1 MTRAVTERAK
11 ALARKRETLELSAYK
26 PTPDDVWTLGYGHT
40 HGVKQGMTCTQA
52 QAEQWLT
59 DDFADAAHELE
70 GKIGEDVAFS
80 LTDNQH
86 DALCD
91 FVLNVGTG
99 DPAKPEWQIWGLLR
113 KRAYDQ
119 IPAQLVRFVYQGKTK
134 LNGLVIRRN
143 DEIALW
149 SEGEPGSSDEPTT
162 SAVTQQVS
170 TPPAPAAPAFTAGH
184 IAAAGVAAAGGL
196 AEGAKQ
202 VTQIIT
208 PYAAQSD
215 LVQHALTY
223 AATVGAAAAVAVAL
237 FTFIAR
243 RKAKS

>member
-11 ALARKRETLELSAYK
+11 DLARKRETLELTAYK
-26 PTPDDVWTLGYGHT
+26 PTPDDRWTLGYGRA
-40 HGVKQGMTCTQA
+40 HGIVQGQTCTKE
-52 QAEQWLT
+52 QAEQWLSE
-59 DDFADAAHELE
+59 DFATAARALE
-70 GKIGEDVAFS
+70 AKIGEDVVFS

-91 FVLNVGTG
+91 FVLNVGVG
-99 DPAKPEWQIWGLLR
+99 DPKEPEWQIWGLLR

-149 SEGEPGSSDEPTT
+149 SEAEPGSSDAPTA
-162 SAVTQQVS
+162 SGLTQQAS
-170 TPPAPAAPAFTAGH
+170 TPPAPAPAPFTPAH
-184 IAAAGVAAAGGL
+184 IAAAGVAAAGGI

-208 PYAAQSD
+208 PYAAQSE
-215 LVQHALTY
+215 LVQHMLTY
-223 AATVGAAAAVAVAL
+223 AATVGAGAAVAVAL
-237 FTFIAR
+237 LTYLAR